1 MPLDGQFVLTR
12 RLLEGT
18 TMAVLILQFL
28 IAAAVIVLA
37 GAFLTRYADAIGEH
51 TGMGR
56 TVAGLV
62 LLATATSLPELSV
75 DCNLARLGSANLAMG
90 DLLGSSLLN
99 LLILAV
105 LDLLHRG
112 APVLSRTA
120 AAHALSATMSVAVTA
135 VCLIFLLVPITG
147 TWAGIGPGPIVLA
160 LVYLFGLRLVYFDQ
174 QSASAAAPK
183 ELGPLGTTPPLPPLG
198 RSIIGYLVCTV
209 AILIVAPF
217 LAHAA
222 EGIADATGLG
232 GTFVGTTL
240 VAFCTSLPELV
251 TTLAALRAGAFD
263 LAVGNIFGSN
273 TFNMVILLPVDAF
286 YDGSL
291 LAAASPTHAVTAA
304 CTILVT
310 SVAVLGL
317 LYRPEKR
324 YWLIEPD
331 AALVIFLVLMSLGLV
346 YYMR

>member
-1 MPLDGQFVLTR
+1 
-12 RLLEGT
+12 
-18 TMAVLILQFL
+18 MAVLILEFL
-28 IAAAVIVLA
+28 GSAAVIVVA
-37 GAFLTRYADAIGEH
+37 GTFLTRYADAIGER

-75 DCNLARLGSANLAMG
+75 DCNLARLGNADLAMG

-99 LLILAV
+99 LFILAV

-112 APVLSRTA
+112 KTRMLSRTA

-135 VCLIFLLVPITG
+135 VCLIFLLTPFTG
-147 TWAGIGPGPIVLA
+147 TFLGLGPGPVVLTF
-160 LVYLFGLRLVYFDQ
+160 VYLLGLRLVYFDQ
-174 QSASAAAPK
+174 QTAAA
-183 ELGPLGTTPPLPPLG
+183 EAEHHAPLGTPHPLPPLG
-198 RSIIGYLVCTV
+198 RSVGGYLACTV
-209 AILIVAPF
+209 AILIVAPY

-222 EGIADATGLG
+222 EGLAEATGLG

-251 TTLAALRAGAFD
+251 TTTAALRAGAFD

-286 YDGSL
+286 FDGSL
-291 LAAASPTHAVTAA
+291 LAAASQTHAVTAA

-310 SVAVLGL
+310 STVVLGL

-324 YWLIEPD
+324 YWFVEPD
-331 AALVIFLVLMSLGLV
+331 AALVIFLVLMSMGLV

>member
-1 MPLDGQFVLTR
+1 
-12 RLLEGT
+12 
-18 TMAVLILQFL
+18 MAVLILQFL
-28 IAAAVIVLA
+28 GAAAVIVLA
-37 GAFLTRYADAIGEH
+37 GTFLTRYADAIGER

-75 DCNLARLGSANLAMG
+75 DCNLARLGNADLALG

-99 LLILAV
+99 LFILAV

-112 APVLSRTA
+112 TAVLSRTA

-135 VCLIFLLVPITG
+135 VCLLFLLVPYAG
-147 TWAGIGPGPIVLA
+147 TLAGVGPGPIVLA
-160 LVYLFGLRLVYFDQ
+160 LVYLMGLRLVYFDQ
-174 QSASAAAPK
+174 QSAAAAA
-183 ELGPLGTTPPLPPLG
+183 ENLGPLGTLPPLPPIG
-198 RSIIGYLVCTV
+198 RSILGYLACTV
-209 AILIVAPF
+209 AILIVAPY

-222 EGIADATGLG
+222 AGLADATGLG
-232 GTFVGTTL
+232 GTFIGTTL
-240 VAFCTSLPELV
+240 VAFSTSLPELV
-251 TTLAALRAGAFD
+251 TTLVALRAGAFD

-304 CTILVT
+304 CTILVS

-324 YWLIEPD
+324 YWFVEPD

>member
-1 MPLDGQFVLTR
+1 
-12 RLLEGT
+12 
-18 TMAVLILQFL
+18 MAVLVLQFL
-28 IAAAVIVLA
+28 VAAAVIVLA
-37 GAFLTRYADAIGEH
+37 GTFLTRYADAIGER

-112 APVLSRTA
+112 KTRVLSRTA

-135 VCLIFLLVPITG
+135 VCLIFLLVPISA
-147 TWAGIGPGPIVLA
+147 TWAGVGPGPIVLG

-174 QSASAAAPK
+174 QSASAAAPE
-183 ELGPLGTTPPLPPLG
+183 ELGPLGTAPPLPPLG
-198 RSIIGYLVCTV
+198 RSILGYLACTV
-209 AILIVAPF
+209 AILIVAPY

-222 EGIADATGLG
+222 EGIADRTGLG

-251 TTLAALRAGAFD
+251 TTLAALRSGAFD

-331 AALVIFLVLMSLGLV
+331 AALVILLVLMSLGLV